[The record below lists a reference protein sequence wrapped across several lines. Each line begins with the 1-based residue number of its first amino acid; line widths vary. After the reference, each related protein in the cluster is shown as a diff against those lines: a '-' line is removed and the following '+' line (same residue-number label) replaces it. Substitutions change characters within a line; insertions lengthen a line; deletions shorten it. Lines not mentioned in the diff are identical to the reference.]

1 MENYQAVRTQG
12 ARCNVSEDCIVLLEE
27 LISSNRDLAEEN
39 ARLRQEHERASQQHA
54 DALKR
59 IERRLDD
66 GENVS
71 AEKSMSPKKGQHRQY
86 RSSFFMSS
94 K

>member
-1 MENYQAVRTQG
+1 MENSQAVRTQG

-71 AEKSMSPKKGQHRQY
+71 AGEVNVAEEGSAPTIS
-86 RSSFFMSS
+86 
-94 K
+94 